1 MPDTILSMFYI
12 MYTTVQEFF
21 FSQKLYF
28 VRGQMGNGGA
38 DLKAR
43 AMTPEPGSWL
53 KIDMHEHKLKE

>member
-1 MPDTILSMFYI
+1 MFYI